1 MTDPRSE
8 SNGPAGAP
16 GDGAAGPHAAGPL
29 PGGEEPGGAPA
40 ADGPA
45 PGGAVSGDEAT
56 WERVHPLTPLARFW
70 ITLLVIVFIVGRNL
84 VESAFEDGWDAGDL
98 GRGIPEFLGGLE
110 LMGWLIGIGV
120 VLLVLGAMF
129 WSWWFTRY
137 AVTEDTVRV
146 REGALFRKEK
156 QARLDRVQA
165 IEISQPLL
173 ARILGLAELRFEV
186 ADSGESTLHL
196 RFLTRRGAEDLRA
209 RLLRR
214 KRQLQEGAVHPAA
227 GETPAGARTAEPADA
242 GPDEARMAEAGM
254 AEAGAEGSGPDG
266 SPSHDAGPAGGG
278 PEGAAASGAGT
289 APASGS
295 VPGPDAAA
303 PGAFGAEQEE
313 TELARVG
320 AGRAVAALVVGGYGV
335 FLLLALV
342 VVVVFTVVNLPGISL
357 AVLAPALLGVVTG
370 GWGTLNSTAN
380 FRAGIFAEGLKVR
393 YGLTS
398 TRTQTIPL
406 GRIQAVGIEQPLLW
420 RPFGWFKLVINS
432 AGLGTSG
439 ADAARHVLLPV
450 GTGQELMRI
459 LPYVVERPE
468 RGGVDGLQLRA
479 ALEGSGTEH
488 GFTVSPRSARWVDPL
503 TYRRNGYCATRDL
516 LLVRSGRLRR
526 RLAVMPHVKV
536 QSMRLTNGPLDRR
549 LGLADLHL
557 HSVGGPVSGL
567 VRHLALA
574 DAQELA
580 RVQAERAA
588 RARRVGEAASEAPML
603 VPPDRAGASP
613 ARPDGPEGPG
623 PAEDHGPAA
632 AGGPPPAPPAETRRS
647 EE

>member
-1 MTDPRSE
+1 MTEPRNE
-8 SNGPAGAP
+8 SSGPAGTS
-16 GDGAAGPHAAGPL
+16 AG
-29 PGGEEPGGAPA
+29 
-40 ADGPA
+40 
-45 PGGAVSGDEAT
+45 EAT

-70 ITLLVIVFIVGRNL
+70 IAILVIVFVVGRNV
-84 VESAFEDGWDAGDL
+84 VESAFEDGWDPEEL
-98 GRGIPEFLGGLE
+98 GRGIPEFVRSLE
-110 LMGWLIGIGV
+110 LVGWLIGIGV

-137 AVTEDTVRV
+137 AVTEGTVRV

-173 ARILGLAELRFEV
+173 ARLLGLAELRFEV

-214 KRQLQEGAVHPAA
+214 KRQMQDDAAPSSAGEAAA
-227 GETPAGARTAEPADA
+227 GTRGPGAGGA
-242 GPDEARMAEAGM
+242 GPGEARDPGDVP
-254 AEAGAEGSGPDG
+254 EGSVP
-266 SPSHDAGPAGGG
+266 PAPG
-278 PEGAAASGAGT
+278 GAGT
-289 APASGS
+289 APASG
-295 VPGPDAAA
+295 PAPEPDAAA
-303 PGAFGAEQEE
+303 PAGPSAAAPSAAGSGQEE

-320 AGRAVAALVVGGYGV
+320 VGRAVAALVAGGYGI
-335 FLLLALV
+335 FLLLALAAV
-342 VVVVFTVVNLPGISL
+342 VVLNIVSLPGISL
-357 AVLAPALLGVVTG
+357 AVLAPALFGLVTG

-380 FRAGIFAEGLKVR
+380 FRAGITGEGLKVR

-432 AGLGTSG
+432 AGLGASG
-439 ADAARHVLLPV
+439 ADSARNVLLPV

-468 RGGVDGLQLRA
+468 RGGVDGRQLRA

-488 GFTVSPRSARWVDPL
+488 GFTVSPGSARWVDPL
-503 TYRRNGYCATRDL
+503 TYRRNGYGATRDL

-536 QSMRLTNGPLDRR
+536 QSMRLANGPLDRR

-580 RVQAERAA
+580 RRQAERAA
-588 RARRVGEAASEAPML
+588 GARRVGEPQARADCPPAPPGEA
-603 VPPDRAGASP
+603 
-613 ARPDGPEGPG
+613 EGPAA
-623 PAEDHGPAA
+623 AEDHGPAD
-632 AGGPPPAPPAETRRS
+632 AGGPPPVPPADSRRR
-647 EE
+647 EA